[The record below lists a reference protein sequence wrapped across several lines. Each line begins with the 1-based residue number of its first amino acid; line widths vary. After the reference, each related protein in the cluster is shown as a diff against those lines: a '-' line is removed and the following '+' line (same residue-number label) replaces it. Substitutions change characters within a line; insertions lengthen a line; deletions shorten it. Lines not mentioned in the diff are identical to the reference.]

1 MQIFT
6 INPSDNT
13 ITDGITIREYNIN
26 EHKLLGVDVG
36 IFDKPNSN
44 VLKIFNV
51 YDSKADDVV
60 TELDPIFK
68 PVKYHPDRSYL
79 SAARISKDASEED
92 EALVY
97 FNASVPETRANL
109 FNTKDLYNNGKLYSG
124 KVISDKQRVNRQGE
138 TYYHESTPAVI
149 IVKKDT
155 EYKYATFLGKEKHI
169 VTFKYSD
176 KKLTIVDDTIAE
188 RKPRPKPVPH
198 TTMGDALVKAIK
210 QSASSNMW
218 TSVTEKV
225 TVERTGKRNKKKNK
239 WEVNRKESRWN

>member
-13 ITDGITIREYNIN
+13 ITDNITIQEYLVN

-51 YDSKADDVV
+51 YDSKSGDVV
-60 TELDPIFK
+60 TEVDPIFK

-79 SAARISKDASEED
+79 SAARIAKKESTDEE
-92 EALVY
+92 AMVY
-97 FNASVPETRANL
+97 FNANSPETRANL
-109 FNTKDLYNNGKLYSG
+109 FNTKDLYNDGRLYSG
-124 KVISDKQRVNRQGE
+124 KVVSTKQRVNRQGE
-138 TYYHESTPAVI
+138 TYYHESTPAII
-149 IVKKDT
+149 IVKKDV
-155 EYKYATFLGKEKHI
+155 EYKYTTFIGKDKHI

-188 RKPRPKPVPH
+188 RKPRPPRPRN
-198 TTMGDALVKAIK
+198 TTMSTALADAIRNAGAEDKWLSDRK
-210 QSASSNMW
+210 N
-218 TSVTEKV
+218 
-225 TVERTGKRNKKKNK
+225 KRRNK
-239 WEVNRKESRWN
+239 WENNHKESRWK